1 LSRTRP
7 GKKSIARSTPFQD
20 GVIDIIPGRRQ
31 LSEYDDLVKTW
42 QTEAGAQVRQE
53 FMDSMAAA
61 KA

>member
-1 LSRTRP
+1 M
-7 GKKSIARSTPFQD
+7 
-20 GVIDIIPGRRQ
+20 IDIIPGRRQ

-42 QTEAGAQVRQE
+42 QTEAGEQVRKE